1 MVHVLPLVV
10 SCLSLAWLSVCVR
23 FWLKIFVIGRTRWD
37 DWILLGGVVCL
48 LLMLH
53 TLMAYHVQILFSGQ
67 CGCVLAMIGSNS
79 PDLVPYMFMAAYNL
93 SFMTSVCIKTSFA
106 LSLNRCFAERWQ
118 RLLITNMTL
127 AFYVYSITRI
137 FVDLFF
143 CGRPGD
149 TAHRDSLDQCKHWP
163 NMLRWWLAAAI
174 FNSIVTWMYILL
186 PAVVIWTSR
195 LSLKVK
201 ISVSSITVV
210 GSLSGVATIFRVLG
224 TGSFTTLK
232 RFNPT
237 DLSII
242 SCVVLEM
249 AFAIIATSMTN
260 ATQLPS
266 ILAQSKTHEP
276 IRTTTA
282 GTYLEEGTSDFIKL
296 SPIVGPKKDIGVDTW
311 SSTKALKDTS
321 ALEQETFSL
330 PSPASKPDPCS
341 WSHTFQEPETAV
353 PKPARLTLII
363 DDISDDEDDSNG
375 VRGSQGVR
383 KTFTNV

>member
-10 SCLSLAWLSVCVR
+10 SCLSLAWISVCVR
-23 FWLKIFVIGRTRWD
+23 FWLKIFKIGRTRWD
-37 DWILLGGVVCL
+37 DWILLMGVVCL
-48 LLMLH
+48 LLVLYAI
-53 TLMAYHVQILFSGQ
+53 LAYHVQILFSGQ
-67 CGCVLAMIGSNS
+67 CGCVLAMLSSNS
-79 PDLVPYMFMAAYNL
+79 PGLVPYMFLAAYNL
-93 SFMTSVCIKTSFA
+93 SFMTSVCVKTSFA

-127 AFYVYSITRI
+127 AFYVYAITRV

-143 CGRPGD
+143 CGLPGD
-149 TAHRDSLDQCKHWP
+149 TAHRESLNQCKDWP
-163 NMLRWWLAAAI
+163 NMLIWWLAASI
-174 FNSIVTWMYILL
+174 FNSVVTWIYILL

-224 TGSFTTLK
+224 TGSFTTLTK
-232 RFNPT
+232 FNPT

-242 SCVVLEM
+242 SCVVVEM

-266 ILAQSKTHEP
+266 ILAQSKTREP
-276 IRTTTA
+276 IPTTTA

-296 SPIVGPKKDIGVDTW
+296 SPIIGPQKVSGIDPW
-311 SSTKALKDTS
+311 SSTKALKDTP

-330 PSPASKPDPCS
+330 PSPASKTSHCS
-341 WSHTFQEPETAV
+341 WSHDV
-353 PKPARLTLII
+353 PAAKPARLTLVI